1 MGYRILFDDLTV
13 AQSVTTQSFNTC
25 GETLGKLSEHVNFFA
40 NLPSLSGHAA
50 DRMKSY
56 LAEVHGT
63 LFASIGELLTEYQTR
78 FILYKDDTFQLDSDL
93 HAKLDEETF
102 DSLLSYLPGSQGDFQ
117 TEAESLK
124 SAVDTISDLVSNYGS
139 SDISV
144 NNKYGELI
152 QSISDIREKVGTN
165 EHTHVSNDLTAFKD
179 LLTSFERL
187 IASYMSQSKSI
198 AIDYRSGSIA
208 EIPAAQ
214 KLVVAFDKT
223 QQGRAGLEAKLVEV
237 GKREEQRYEA
247 LTAEAAQA
255 RVDQGIWQAIGAT
268 LAVVAGAAAIVLTA
282 GMATPI
288 VVTALVAG
296 SASLAY
302 GYSNLFEAGQNIGF
316 GLAGDTTSAAFN
328 PLRDTVFMGNQA
340 AYDVFGFTATCVAG
354 SMIPIGNAVNIAK
367 AAGTSVTKAVIMGTG
382 QSVLTVGAGYFGGR
396 ISSDIGYNISK
407 DWFGADERT
416 AQNISKAS
424 GMVGAVAAAAGTY
437 KITGNIVNKVLQ
449 PKVNNTP
456 PPTTEVNSV
465 EGAKKIINKDGS
477 VEIIGEGEIIE
488 TIDNRPYLNPKN
500 RPSFRKG
507 VPKKVFESA
516 KKPDGKVYDPL
527 KTDRVIE
534 WEPGQ
539 PRKDVWDM
547 GHKPGQKYSD
557 MHKLYLDM
565 EMTPAEF
572 RDWYNN
578 PNNYRPEL
586 PSTNRGHSIE

>member
-13 AQSVTTQSFNTC
+13 AQSVTTQSFNAC

-40 NLPSLSGHAA
+40 NLPSLSGQAA

-78 FILYKDDTFQLDSDL
+78 FILYKDDTFQLDSNL
-93 HAKLDEETF
+93 HAELDEETF
-102 DSLLSYLPGSQGDFQ
+102 NSLLSYLPGSQGDFQ

-124 SAVDTISDLVSNYGS
+124 SAVDTISDLVSNYGPNDMS
-139 SDISV
+139 I
-144 NNKYGELI
+144 NNNYGELI

-165 EHTHVSNDLTAFKD
+165 EHTHASNDLTAFKE
-179 LLTSFERL
+179 LLTSFEGL
-187 IASYMSQSKSI
+187 IASYMSQNKSI

-214 KLVVAFDKT
+214 ELVVAFDKT

-296 SASLAY
+296 SASMAY

-316 GLAGDTTSAAFN
+316 GLAGDATSAAFN
-328 PLRDTVFMGNQA
+328 PLRDTIFMGNQT
-340 AYDVFGFTATCVAG
+340 AYDVFGFTATFVAG
-354 SMIPIGNAVNIAK
+354 SMIPIGNAVNIAQK
-367 AAGTSVTKAVIMGTG
+367 FGGSVSRAVIMGTG
-382 QSVLTVGAGYFGGR
+382 QSVATAGAGYFGGKLGAN
-396 ISSDIGYNISK
+396 IGYSISK

-416 AQNISKAS
+416 ARNIGNATGVVS
-424 GMVGAVAAAAGTY
+424 AVSAGIAAY
-437 KITGNIVNKVLQ
+437 KFSGNIVANSIKNSTSSRLGSGDVGNFSDFSGMKVRDILSRIPKDATKRILKPQAGKVTEGFEYKWIADDGATMRVRVHGPDPSAPAGSYASENWIVRVQKGKKFFDFVSGEFQ
-449 PKVNNTP
+449 PPGIVKPNSPNYSESAANNTHIP
-456 PPTTEVNSV
+456 IQT
-465 EGAKKIINKDGS
+465 
-477 VEIIGEGEIIE
+477 
-488 TIDNRPYLNPKN
+488 PK
-500 RPSFRKG
+500 
-507 VPKKVFESA
+507 
-516 KKPDGKVYDPL
+516 
-527 KTDRVIE
+527 
-534 WEPGQ
+534 
-539 PRKDVWDM
+539 
-547 GHKPGQKYSD
+547 
-557 MHKLYLDM
+557 
-565 EMTPAEF
+565 
-572 RDWYNN
+572 
-578 PNNYRPEL
+578 
-586 PSTNRGHSIE
+586 